1 MLLQLPQ
8 QNLCCAAFRLLLL
21 GGAAALQHGAGGE
34 RTAPGERRLHFGV
47 VTARFLMRVRMREP
61 GGRPRPVMMICDWN
75 YFGCYLAE
83 PEYD

>member
-1 MLLQLPQ
+1 MSEQTTDKSQ
-8 QNLCCAAFRLLLL
+8 YCVCWAAA
-21 GGAAALQHGAGGE
+21 GAAALQHGAGGE

-47 VTARFLMRVRMREP
+47 VTARFLMQVRMREP